1 MLKQPREFVFIML
14 KPAALNNIKLTN
26 FIKQELLKYGN
37 IKYIK
42 ESVIVDKSII
52 LEHYKNSK
60 SSLWYPLV
68 VNYFSGK
75 VVQHFILEFN
85 PDKHNLL
92 VNNTKYSFADFLR
105 KQVIGPANLFKT
117 KKSHIR
123 RLALSKFSSFLL
135 DNLIH
140 CSATTQEAL
149 DEIRIWYKDCP
160 IVVEEFDTKAS
171 ALLR

>member
-1 MLKQPREFVFIML
+1 MLEPREFVFIML
-14 KPAALNNIKLTN
+14 KPAALSNIKSTD
-26 FIKQELLKYGN
+26 FIKQELLKYGD

-42 ESVIVDKSII
+42 ESVIVDKLRI
-52 LEHYKNSK
+52 LEHYKSSK

-68 VNYFSGK
+68 VNYFSGR

-85 PDKHNLL
+85 PKKHNLL
-92 VNNTKYSFADFLR
+92 VNNLKYPFADFLR

-117 KKSHIR
+117 KKYHIR
-123 RLALSKFSSFLL
+123 RLALSRFSSFLL

-140 CSATTQEAL
+140 CSANTKEAL
-149 DEIRIWYKDCP
+149 NEIHIWYEDCP
-160 IVVEEFDTKAS
+160 IVVEEFDTKTS